1 VRLVLAALLALTA
14 FAQQETTHRSLVMA
28 GPRVYRT
35 FLPASYKTPAK
46 RFPVIYWFHGY
57 EAPDDARDKT
67 LAAYVAAHDLILID
81 SGPADLT
88 GNFPLYLP
96 ELIEQVDRTLRT
108 IPDRAHR
115 AVSGYGAGG
124 FLALWEAARCPDLIA
139 SASSVLAERET
150 EAGPKAFPVTMT
162 LEDLLPALA
171 DVKVWQI
178 NANPDLA
185 ATLDFHLKAFAN
197 PFPKPDVFSHADPYP
212 NFGIWGWEV
221 ASNRRSP
228 GLTVL
233 ENVSRSGLRTAVREW
248 LPGGPVV
255 EGVKLS
261 ITSPRLYTPAALVPV
276 TYVHVADGKV
286 RHASQK
292 ADAQGRLTFD
302 VDGAQTEIGI
312 GPGAMLTVSGFQL
325 TDAAWATTGKPVK
338 LKVAFLNKGAVRST
352 AETIKWESPTPG
364 VKFEFPTSRLFGLAP
379 GETAAVSLTFTLTG
393 MPRTS
398 VRLVAATATATAATR
413 MTLDVPLFPAAEPAK
428 DFEIA
433 DGKPVDG
440 YPQEL
445 GEGNRDGHAS
455 PGETIAILLPD
466 LGTLR
471 AAEIFTNDPCIDTT
485 LRISDAG
492 RRYSLPKLKSTC
504 EPGHIVHMLAH
515 AGLRYAEIEFPVWY
529 KQ

>member
-1 VRLVLAALLALTA
+1 MGT
-14 FAQQETTHRSLVMA
+14 
-28 GPRVYRT
+28 PRVYRQ
-35 FLPASYKTPAK
+35 FLPTSYKTATK

-57 EAPDDARDKT
+57 EAPDESRDKAI
-67 LAAYVAAHDLILID
+67 AAYVAAHDVILID

-88 GNFPLYLP
+88 GNYPLYLS
-96 ELIEQVDRTLRT
+96 ELIEHTDRTLRT

-124 FLALWEAARCPDLIA
+124 FLALWEAARCPDLI
-139 SASSVLAERET
+139 STASSVLAEREA
-150 EAGPKAFPVTMT
+150 EAGPKDFPVTMT
-162 LEDLLPALA
+162 LDDLLPALA

-185 ATLDFHLKAFAN
+185 AVFDFHLKAFVDS
-197 PFPKPDVFSHADPYP
+197 PTKPEIFAHADPYP
-212 NFGIWGWEV
+212 DFGIWGWEV
-221 ASNRRSP
+221 ASDRRSP

-233 ENVSRSGLRTAVREW
+233 EDVSRHGLRSAVREW
-248 LPGGPVV
+248 LPGGPIVA
-255 EGVKLS
+255 GVKLS
-261 ITSPRLYTPAALVPV
+261 ITSAKLYTPGALLPV

-292 ADAQGRLTFD
+292 ADSQGRLTFE
-302 VDGAQTEIGI
+302 VDGDDCEIGV
-312 GPGAMLTVSGFQL
+312 GAGALLTTSGFQIQ
-325 TDAAWATTGKPVK
+325 DAAWATAGKPVK
-338 LKVAFLNKGAVRST
+338 LKVTILNKGAIRSAT
-352 AETIKWESPTPG
+352 EAIKWESPTLG
-364 VKFEFPTSRLFGLAP
+364 VKFENATSRLFGLAP
-379 GETAAVSLTFTLTG
+379 GEAAGVPITFTLAG
-393 MPRTS
+393 VPRSTI
-398 VRLVAATATATAATR
+398 RLVAVTPTSR
-413 MTLDVPLFPAAEPAK
+413 MNLDVPLFPNAQTAT

-440 YPQEL
+440 YPHEL

-466 LGTLR
+466 TGSMR
-471 AAEIFTNDPCIDTT
+471 AAEVFTNDPCIDTS

-492 RRYSLPKLKSTC
+492 RRYSLPKLRDTC
-504 EPGHIVHMLAH
+504 EPGHVVHMLAH